1 MTMMT
6 TGIEAETETETD
18 GTGIG
23 TTVTTETAGTG
34 MATAGASRACSL
46 AIVALLLLV
55 PTHAIAQGASAASPP
70 TVQDVLRFL
79 VTNQG
84 VQTSAFDKD
93 REAADA
99 TRDTL
104 TRALLSSV
112 ATLPVSTSSSG
123 FSYRLN
129 PALGTVERASETFG
143 PFFVERALTA
153 GEGQASLGFT
163 VQYASFGSLDG
174 NNLRTGELTTTANR
188 FSDEPAPFDVETL
201 TLGITTKTATFFGNV
216 GVSDRVDLG
225 VAVPVVS
232 LNVNG
237 SRLNTY
243 RGQTL
248 LQARGAAATV
258 GLADIA
264 VRTKIRLTNE
274 GPGAVS
280 AGIEARLPTG
290 REEDLLG
297 AGAMAMRFMGLASA
311 ESGPT
316 SVHGNFALGFGGI
329 GREISYGGAVA
340 VAASPRMTVIGEVL
354 ARRIAGIQRIAAVSA
369 PHPRLRGVETSRL
382 MPVGG
387 DQTSAF
393 AVAGVKWN
401 VSSTWLLHANVLM
414 PLSNSGLTTTFTPT
428 VAMDYSFAR

>member
-1 MTMMT
+1 MTMTMTMTIATTVATAT
-6 TGIEAETETETD
+6 TGIARTRTARAD
-18 GTGIG
+18 G
-23 TTVTTETAGTG
+23 AKWR
-34 MATAGASRACSL
+34 SY
-46 AIVALLLLV
+46 AILALLLSL
-55 PTHAIAQGASAASPP
+55 PCRAFAQGGATAAQP
-70 TVQDVLRFL
+70 TVQDILRFL

-84 VQTSAFDKD
+84 VQTGAFDKD

-112 ATLPVSTSSSG
+112 ATLPVGTSSSG
-123 FSYRLN
+123 FTYRLN

-163 VQYASFGSLDG
+163 LQYASFGSLDG
-174 NNLRTGELTTTANR
+174 NHLRTGELTTTANR
-188 FSDEPAPFDVETL
+188 FSDEAAPFDVETL

-216 GVSDRVDLG
+216 GVGDRVDLA

-232 LNVNG
+232 LSVNG

-248 LQARGAAATV
+248 LQARASADTV

-264 VRTKIRLTNE
+264 VRSKVRLTNE

-280 AGIEARLPTG
+280 AGVEARLPTG

-297 AGAMAMRFMGLASA
+297 AGQMAMRFMGLASA

-316 SVHGNFALGFGGI
+316 SIHGNFTLGFGGI
-329 GREISYGGAVA
+329 GREVSYGGAVA

-354 ARRIAGIQRIAAVSA
+354 ARRITGIQRITAVAA
-369 PHPRLRGVETSRL
+369 PHPRLRGVETTRL
-382 MPVGG
+382 MPIGE
-387 DQTSAF
+387 DQMSAF
-393 AVAGVKWN
+393 AVAGMKWN
-401 VSSTWLLHANVLM
+401 VSSTWLLHANVLV
-414 PLSNSGLTTTFTPT
+414 PLSDSGLTATFTPT
-428 VAMDYSFAR
+428 IAIDYSFAR

>member
-1 MTMMT
+1 MMT
-6 TGIEAETETETD
+6 TMTMTIAMAETAKTRKRR
-18 GTGIG
+18 
-23 TTVTTETAGTG
+23 TAK
-34 MATAGASRACSL
+34 ADAARWLSY
-46 AIVALLLLV
+46 VALTLLLLV
-55 PTHAIAQGASAASPP
+55 PGHAFAQSGAEGSQQ
-70 TVQDVLRFL
+70 TVQDILRFL
-79 VTNQG
+79 VTNRG
-84 VQTSAFDKD
+84 VQTSDFDKD

-104 TRALLSSV
+104 TRALLASV

-123 FSYRLN
+123 FSYRFN

-163 VQYASFGSLDG
+163 LQYASFGALDG
-174 NNLRTGELTTTANR
+174 NHLRTGELMTTANR
-188 FSDEPAPFDVETL
+188 FSDESAPFDIETL

-232 LNVNG
+232 LSVNG

-248 LQARGAAATV
+248 LQARGSASTV

-264 VRTKIRLTNE
+264 VRSKVRLTND

-280 AGIEARLPTG
+280 AGVEARLPTG

-297 AGAMAMRFMGLASA
+297 AGHAAMRFMGLASA
-311 ESGPT
+311 EAGPT
-316 SVHGNFALGFGGI
+316 SIHGNFTVGFGGI
-329 GREISYGGAVA
+329 GREMSYGGAVA
-340 VAASPRMTVIGEVL
+340 FAASPRMTVIGEVL
-354 ARRIAGIQRIAAVSA
+354 ARRIDGIQRISAVAA

-382 MPVGG
+382 MPVGE

-393 AVAGVKWN
+393 AVAGLKWN
-401 VSSTWLLHANVLM
+401 VGSTWLLHANVLM
-414 PLSNSGLTTTFTPT
+414 PLSDSGLTATFTPT
-428 VAMDYSFAR
+428 IAMDYSFAR

>member
-1 MTMMT
+1 MTTTMTTTMTMM
-6 TGIEAETETETD
+6 IVA
-18 GTGIG
+18 I
-23 TTVTTETAGTG
+23 
-34 MATAGASRACSL
+34 ATAGIAGTRTVGAGAAKWRSYSIL
-46 AIVALLLLV
+46 ALLLLL
-55 PTHAIAQGASAASPP
+55 PSRALAQGSAAAQPA
-70 TVQDVLRFL
+70 VQDILRFL

-123 FSYRLN
+123 FTYRLN

-143 PFFVERALTA
+143 PSFVERALTA

-163 VQYASFGSLDG
+163 LQYASFGALDG
-174 NNLRTGELTTTANR
+174 NDLRTGELMTTANR
-188 FSDEPAPFDVETL
+188 FSDEAAPFDVETL

-232 LNVNG
+232 LSVNG

-248 LQARGAAATV
+248 LQARASANTV

-264 VRTKIRLTNE
+264 VRSKVRLTNE
-274 GPGAVS
+274 GPGGVS
-280 AGIEARLPTG
+280 AGVEARLPTG

-297 AGAMAMRFMGLASA
+297 AGQMAMRFMGLASA
-311 ESGPT
+311 EAGPT
-316 SVHGNFALGFGGI
+316 SIHGNFTLGFGGI
-329 GREISYGGAVA
+329 GREVSYGGAVA

-354 ARRIAGIQRIAAVSA
+354 ARRITGIQRITPIAA
-369 PHPRLRGVETSRL
+369 PHPRLRGVETTRL
-382 MPVGG
+382 MPVGE

-393 AVAGVKWN
+393 TVAGVKWN
-401 VSSTWLLHANVLM
+401 VSGTWLLHANVLM
-414 PLSNSGLTTTFTPT
+414 PLSDSGLTATFTPT
-428 VAMDYSFAR
+428 IAMDYSFAR

>member
-1 MTMMT
+1 MT
-6 TGIEAETETETD
+6 T
-18 GTGIG
+18 
-23 TTVTTETAGTG
+23 TTTTTMTTATAGTEG
-34 MATAGASRACSL
+34 IETARTDATRWRRF
-46 AIVALLLLV
+46 AIRALLLLF
-55 PTHAIAQGASAASPP
+55 PGSAFAQTSAAAQP
-70 TVQDVLRFL
+70 TVQDILRFL

-99 TRDTL
+99 TRETL

-163 VQYASFGSLDG
+163 LQYASFGSLDG
-174 NNLRTGELTTTANR
+174 NHLRTGELMTTANR
-188 FSDEPAPFDVETL
+188 FSDETAPFDVETL

-232 LNVNG
+232 LTVNG

-248 LQARGAAATV
+248 LQARAAAETV

-264 VRTKIRLTNE
+264 VRSKVRLTND

-280 AGIEARLPTG
+280 AGVEARLPTG

-297 AGAMAMRFMGLASA
+297 AGHMAMRFMGLASA

-316 SVHGNFALGFGGI
+316 SIHGNFTFGFGGV
-329 GREISYGGAVA
+329 GREVSYGGAVA
-340 VAASPRMTVIGEVL
+340 VAASPRMTIIGEVL
-354 ARRIAGIQRIAAVSA
+354 ARRIAGIQRIAAVAA

-382 MPVGG
+382 MPVGE

-414 PLSNSGLTTTFTPT
+414 PLSDSGLTATFTPT
-428 VAMDYSFAR
+428 IAMDYSFAR

>member
-1 MTMMT
+1 MT
-6 TGIEAETETETD
+6 TM
-18 GTGIG
+18 
-23 TTVTTETAGTG
+23 TTEI
-34 MATAGASRACSL
+34 ATARTVRTRRAE
-46 AIVALLLLV
+46 AGVARWRSYAVLTLLLSAPLQ
-55 PTHAIAQGASAASPP
+55 AFAQSGAAPP
-70 TVQDVLRFL
+70 PSVQDILRFL

-163 VQYASFGSLDG
+163 LQYASFGSLDG
-174 NNLRTGELTTTANR
+174 NHLRTGELMTTANR
-188 FSDEPAPFDVETL
+188 FSDEAAPFDVETL
-201 TLGITTKTATFFGNV
+201 TLGISTKTATFFGNV
-216 GVSDRVDLG
+216 GVSDRVDIG

-232 LNVNG
+232 LSVNG

-248 LQARGAAATV
+248 LQARATASTV
-258 GLADIA
+258 GVADVA
-264 VRTKIRLTNE
+264 VRSKVRLTNE
-274 GPGAVS
+274 GPGTVS
-280 AGIEARLPTG
+280 AAVEARLPTG

-297 AGAMAMRFMGLASA
+297 AGQMAMRFMGLASA
-311 ESGPT
+311 ESAST
-316 SVHGNFALGFGGI
+316 SIHGNFTLGLGGI
-329 GREISYGGAVA
+329 GREVSYGGAVA
-340 VAASPRMTVIGEVL
+340 VAATPRMTVIGEVL
-354 ARRIAGIQRIAAVSA
+354 ARRITGIQRITTVAA

-382 MPVGG
+382 MPVGA

-393 AVAGVKWN
+393 AVAGIKWN
-401 VSSTWLLHANVLM
+401 VSTTWLLHANVLM
-414 PLSNSGLTTTFTPT
+414 PLSDSGLTATFTPT
-428 VAMDYSFAR
+428 IAMDYSFAR

>member
-1 MTMMT
+1 MMMTMTMMMM
-6 TGIEAETETETD
+6 
-18 GTGIG
+18 IG
-23 TTVTTETAGTG
+23 TTETARGRART
-34 MATAGASRACSL
+34 ARAAGASRWHSRAVL
-46 AIVALLLLV
+46 ALLVFLPGQAL
-55 PTHAIAQGASAASPP
+55 AQSSAAPP
-70 TVQDVLRFL
+70 QQAVQDILRFL

-99 TRDTL
+99 TRNTL

-112 ATLPVSTSSSG
+112 ATLPVSSSSSG

-129 PALGTVERASETFG
+129 PELGTVERASETFG
-143 PFFVERALTA
+143 PSFVERALTA
-153 GEGQASLGFT
+153 GAGQASFGFT
-163 VQYASFGSLDG
+163 LQYASFDSLDG
-174 NNLRTGELTTTANR
+174 NHLRTGELLTTANR
-188 FSDEPAPFDVETL
+188 FSDEADPFDVETL

-216 GVSDRVDLG
+216 GVSDRVDVG

-248 LQARGAAATV
+248 LQARAAATTV

-264 VRTKIRLTNE
+264 VRSKVRLTNE
-274 GPGAVS
+274 GPAAVS
-280 AGIEARLPTG
+280 AGVEARLPTG

-297 AGAMAMRFMGLASA
+297 AGQMAMRFMGLASA

-316 SVHGNFALGFGGI
+316 SIHGNFTLGLGGI

-340 VAASPRMTVIGEVL
+340 FAASPRMTVSGEVL
-354 ARRIAGIQRIAAVSA
+354 ARRIAGIQRITAVSA

-382 MPVGG
+382 MPVGE

-401 VSSTWLLHANVLM
+401 VSSTWLVHANVLM
-414 PLSNSGLTTTFTPT
+414 PLSDSGLTAKFTPT

>member
-1 MTMMT
+1 MT
-6 TGIEAETETETD
+6 TTMT
-18 GTGIG
+18 
-23 TTVTTETAGTG
+23 TTEGAGDATG
-34 MATAGASRACSL
+34 GAGSVAVL
-46 AIVALLLLV
+46 ALLLLF
-55 PTHAIAQGASAASPP
+55 PAQALAQSGAAASQPA
-70 TVQDVLRFL
+70 VQDILRFL

-93 REAADA
+93 RAAADA

-153 GEGQASLGFT
+153 GAGQASIGFT
-163 VQYASFGSLDG
+163 LQYASFGSLDG
-174 NNLRTGELTTTANR
+174 NHLRTGELTTTANR
-188 FSDEPAPFDVETL
+188 FTDESAPFDVETL

-216 GVSDRVDLG
+216 GVSDRVDLS
-225 VAVPVVS
+225 VAVPIVS
-232 LNVNG
+232 LSING

-248 LQARGAAATV
+248 LQARASAATV

-264 VRTKIRLTNE
+264 VRSKVRLTNE
-274 GPGAVS
+274 GPAAV
-280 AGIEARLPTG
+280 AGGVEVRLPTG

-297 AGAMAMRFMGLASA
+297 AGQTAMRFMGLASA

-316 SVHGNFALGFGGI
+316 SVHGNFTVGFGGI
-329 GREISYGGAVA
+329 GREVSYGAAVA

-354 ARRIAGIQRIAAVSA
+354 ARRIAGIQRITAVAA
-369 PHPRLRGVETSRL
+369 PHPRLRGVETTRL
-382 MPVGG
+382 MPAGEH
-387 DQTSAF
+387 QTSSF

-401 VSSTWLLHANVLM
+401 VGSTWLLHANVLM
-414 PLSNSGLTTTFTPT
+414 PLSDSGLTATFTPT
-428 VAMDYSFAR
+428 IALDYTFAR